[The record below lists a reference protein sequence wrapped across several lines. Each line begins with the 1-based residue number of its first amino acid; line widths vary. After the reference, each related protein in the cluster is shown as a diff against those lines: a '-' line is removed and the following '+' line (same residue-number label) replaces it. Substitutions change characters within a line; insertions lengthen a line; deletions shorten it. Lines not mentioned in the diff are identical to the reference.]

1 MIRGVSMR
9 QSKTQRRFIAA
20 CLMPALILVGIFM
33 VYPTLNIFY
42 MSLFKWGGL
51 SENKTFVGLNNFKI
65 LFGDLKFLQSFQNT
79 ILLIVVVT
87 IVTFTLAVVF
97 ANVLVRENVKG
108 KGFFRVV
115 FYIPNILS
123 VAVISAIFAQI
134 YAVDNGGLLNN
145 IIGLFNGE
153 TWEKIQFLGDPNVVI
168 YSIIGA
174 MVWQAV
180 GYYMVMYMASISSIP
195 EHMYEAAKI
204 EGASRSQQFF
214 KITLPLIW
222 TNLRTTLTF
231 FVISTINMSFLF
243 VKVLTSGG
251 PGGSSE
257 VFLSYLYKQAYNNA
271 SYGYGM
277 AIGVIVF
284 LFSFVLSAIINVITK
299 RDTIQ
304 M

>member
-1 MIRGVSMR
+1 MIHKKSRN
-9 QSKTQRRFIAA
+9 RFIIA
-20 CLMPALILVGIFM
+20 CLAPALILIGVFM

-51 SENKTFVGLNNFKI
+51 SANKTFVGLSNFVT
-65 LFGDLKFLQSFQNT
+65 LFEDQKFIQSFQNT
-79 ILLIVVVT
+79 VLLIV
-87 IVTFTLAVVF
+87 IVTLVTFVFAILF

-108 KGFFRVV
+108 KGFFRVI

-123 VAVISAIFAQI
+123 VAVISAVFAQI
-134 YAVDNGGLLNN
+134 YAVDQGGLLNS
-145 IIGLFNGE
+145 IIALFKPD
-153 TWEKIQFLGDPNVVI
+153 TWQSIQFLGDPNIVL

-204 EGASRSQQFF
+204 EGASKTRQFF
-214 KITLPLIW
+214 QITLPLIW

-257 VFLSYLYKQAYNNA
+257 VFLSYLYKQSYDNA

-284 LFSFVLSAIINVITK
+284 IFSFALSAIINRVTK

>member
-1 MIRGVSMR
+1 MR
-9 QSKTQRRFIAA
+9 QSKAKSRFIAL
-20 CLMPALILVGIFM
+20 CLLPALILIGVFM

-51 SENKTFVGLNNFKI
+51 SDAKTFVGLNNFKI
-65 LFGDLKFLQSFQNT
+65 LFGDLKFIQSFQNT
-79 ILLIVVVT
+79 ILLIVIVT
-87 IVTFTLAVVF
+87 IITFTLAILF

-108 KGFFRVV
+108 KGFFRVI

-134 YAVDNGGLLNN
+134 YAVDSGGLLNN
-145 IIGLFNGE
+145 ILGMFNGE
-153 TWEKIQFLGDPNVVI
+153 SWEKIQFLGDPNVVI

-174 MVWQAV
+174 MVWQAI

-204 EGASRSQQFF
+204 EGASRVQQFF

-277 AIGVIVF
+277 AIGVVVF
-284 LFSFVLSAIINVITK
+284 LFSFLLSAIINVITK
-299 RDTIQ
+299 RDSIQ

>member
-1 MIRGVSMR
+1 MIHKKSRN
-9 QSKTQRRFIAA
+9 RFIIA
-20 CLMPALILVGIFM
+20 CLAPALILIGVFM

-51 SENKTFVGLNNFKI
+51 SANKTFVGLSNFVT
-65 LFGDLKFLQSFQNT
+65 LFGDQKFIQSFQNT
-79 ILLIVVVT
+79 ILLIV
-87 IVTFTLAVVF
+87 IVTLVTFVLAILF

-108 KGFFRVV
+108 KSFFRVI

-123 VAVISAIFAQI
+123 VAVISAVFAQI
-134 YAVDNGGLLNN
+134 YAVDQGGLLNSV
-145 IIGLFNGE
+145 IALFKPD
-153 TWEKIQFLGDPNVVI
+153 TWQSIQFLGDPNIVL

-204 EGASRSQQFF
+204 EGASKTRQFF
-214 KITLPLIW
+214 QITLPLIW

-257 VFLSYLYKQAYNNA
+257 VFLSYLYKQSYDNA

-284 LFSFVLSAIINVITK
+284 IFSFALSAIINRVTK

>member
-1 MIRGVSMR
+1 MIHKKSRN
-9 QSKTQRRFIAA
+9 RFIIA
-20 CLMPALILVGIFM
+20 CLAPALILIGVFM

-51 SENKTFVGLNNFKI
+51 SANKTFVGLSNFVT
-65 LFGDLKFLQSFQNT
+65 LFGDQKFIQSFQNT
-79 ILLIVVVT
+79 ILLIV
-87 IVTFTLAVVF
+87 IVTLVTFVLAILF

-108 KGFFRVV
+108 KGFFRVI

-123 VAVISAIFAQI
+123 VAVISAVFAQI
-134 YAVDNGGLLNN
+134 YAVDQGGLLNSV
-145 IIGLFNGE
+145 IALFKPD
-153 TWEKIQFLGDPNVVI
+153 TWQSIQFLGDPNIVL

-204 EGASRSQQFF
+204 EGASKTRQFF
-214 KITLPLIW
+214 QITLPLIW

-257 VFLSYLYKQAYNNA
+257 VFLSYLYKQSYDNA

-284 LFSFVLSAIINVITK
+284 IFSFALSAIINRVTK